1 MTKGLKIALIVAAC
15 LIVAGLILGGLSVLA
30 GGFRFG
36 GVQIGSGS
44 MTVRQEELVPKTY
57 PVEGAFRSLDV
68 RSSGGDVELKV
79 STDGRCR
86 VECVECDGWTHKVEI
101 REGTL
106 YVERETKANV
116 NLLLGMSGRD
126 VIEIWLPER
135 DYEALSVSATS
146 GDIRIPADFRFDVA
160 SVATTS
166 GDTDFRAQVGG
177 AISCAST
184 SGAIGVTDVACAS
197 LSMACTSGGLYVSGV
212 ETGSL
217 SLAGSSGNV
226 SLENVSASGDIYVHT
241 TSGAIRMKA
250 VACRTL
256 EAESTSGEKKL
267 TDVIVQERFK
277 SAATSGALELTR
289 CDAGS
294 LYIESTSGEV
304 EGSLLTDKIFITHT
318 TSGDA
323 KVPVGR
329 SGGDCE
335 IHTTSGDIRLVV
347 ES

>member
-15 LIVAGLILGGLSVLA
+15 LVVAGLILGGLSILA

-36 GVQIGSGS
+36 DFHIGSGS

-68 RSSGGDVELKV
+68 RGVNGDVELKR
-79 STDGRCR
+79 SADGRCR
-86 VECVECDGWTHKVEI
+86 VECVECEGWTHKVEI

-116 NLLLGMSGRD
+116 NLLLGSSGRD
-126 VIEIWLPER
+126 VIEVWLPESE
-135 DYEALSVSATS
+135 YETLAVSATS
-146 GDIRIPADFRFDVA
+146 GDVRVPADFRFDAA
-160 SVATTS
+160 SVASTS
-166 GDTDFRAQVGG
+166 GDTNFRAQVGG
-177 AISCAST
+177 VLSCAST

-197 LSMACTSGGLYVSGV
+197 LTMACTSGGLYVSGV

-217 SLAGSSGNV
+217 SMTGTSGSV
-226 SLENVSASGDIYVHT
+226 SVEKVSASGELYVHT
-241 TSGAIRMKA
+241 TSGDIRMKE
-250 VACRTL
+250 VFCGSL
-256 EAESTSGEKKL
+256 NAESTSGKKTL
-267 TDVIVQERFK
+267 TDVTASGSFR
-277 SAATSGALELTR
+277 STATSGALELTR

-294 LYIESTSGEV
+294 LYVESTSGEV

-318 TSGDA
+318 TSGDV

-335 IHTTSGDIRLVV
+335 IHTTSGDIDITIAG
-347 ES
+347 